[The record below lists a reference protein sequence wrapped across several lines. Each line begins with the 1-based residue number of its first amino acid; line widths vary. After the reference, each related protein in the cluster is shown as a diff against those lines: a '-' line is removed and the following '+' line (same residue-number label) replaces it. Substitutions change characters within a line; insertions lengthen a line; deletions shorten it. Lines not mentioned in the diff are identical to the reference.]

1 MKFQSAVIA
10 LAGTAYAAGNADT
23 VNKVLSAI
31 NTDLGAFDQTIKA
44 YTGGSDVSA
53 LTAASEKI
61 ESDTKSGAKDIAAGT
76 ELSTTDAVSI
86 TTSVSNLQTSL
97 DAALTDLKG
106 IGEKLAAAGQCKTI
120 QVQLDSQSVAASALA
135 DAITSK
141 TPQELKGVGSQL
153 SGQISASIKTTQD
166 YFKTACAN
174 APSGP
179 AGGSSGSKG
188 DAGSAPSPGSSGSPS
203 SGPSG
208 SSGSPTTNGGAS
220 PASGKDG
227 KDGKEHHKKPATTS
241 SPAVYTSAATSFSVP
256 ALLCALALAIASL

>member
-23 VNKVLSAI
+23 VNKVLAAI
-31 NTDLGAFDQTIKA
+31 NTDLGAFDQAIKA
-44 YTGGSDVSA
+44 YTGGSDTSA
-53 LTAASEKI
+53 MTAASEKI
-61 ESDTKSGAKDIAAGT
+61 EADTRNGAKDIAAGA

-97 DAALTDLKG
+97 DTALNDLKAV
-106 IGEKLAAAGQCKTI
+106 GEKLAAAGQCKTI
-120 QVQLDSQSVAASALA
+120 QGQLDSQSVAAQGLA
-135 DAITSK
+135 DAINSK

-153 SGQISASIKTTQD
+153 SGQISASIKSTQD

-179 AGGSSGSKG
+179 AGGSGGKSNSP
-188 DAGSAPSPGSSGSPS
+188 SAPSPGSSSGSPGSSGSPS
-203 SGPSG
+203 GSSTTSSGPS
-208 SSGSPTTNGGAS
+208 
-220 PASGKDG
+220 PAG
-227 KDGKEHHKKPATTS
+227 GKEGHKKPATTS
-241 SPAVYTSAATSFSVP
+241 SPAVFHSAATSFSVP